1 VDPNQIGTTRW
12 GGGWRGIDP
21 FIISEYFDILNDM
34 TNNIHSR
41 QLQKVYETSFCLDPR
56 RIWVL
61 GEMSTVFLQ
70 ATNGSDK
77 DNIKVVVSTKLAGEK

>member
-1 VDPNQIGTTRW
+1 MKDPQSIETHW
-12 GGGWRGIDP
+12 GGGSTD
-21 FIISEYFDILNDM
+21 SEYFDILNDV

-41 QLQKVYETSFCLDPR
+41 QLQEVDVASTCLDPR

-61 GEMSTVFLQ
+61 DEMSTLFQQ

-77 DNIKVVVSTKLAGEK
+77 DNITVVVAAKVDGEK

>member
-1 VDPNQIGTTRW
+1 
-12 GGGWRGIDP
+12 
-21 FIISEYFDILNDM
+21 M

-41 QLQKVYETSFCLDPR
+41 QLQKVDETSFCLDPR

-61 GEMSTVFLQ
+61 GEMSTVFQQ

-77 DNIKVVVSTKLAGEK
+77 DNITVVVAAKLAGEK